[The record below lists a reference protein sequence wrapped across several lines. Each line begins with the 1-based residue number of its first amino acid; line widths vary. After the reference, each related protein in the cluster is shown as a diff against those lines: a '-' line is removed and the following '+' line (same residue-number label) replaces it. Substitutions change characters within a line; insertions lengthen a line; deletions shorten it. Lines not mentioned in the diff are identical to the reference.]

1 MSVRKLSELPQSKPR
16 DLLMDAER
24 RGVKTLGPELTGK
37 LDWTAIVLMG
47 LAEIILELKE
57 RNDS

>member
-1 MSVRKLSELPQSKPR
+1 
-16 DLLMDAER
+16 MDAER

>member
-1 MSVRKLSELPQSKPR
+1 
-16 DLLMDAER
+16 MDAEQ

-47 LAEIILELKE
+47 LAEIIVEMKE
-57 RNDS
+57 ARDP